1 MTVVDGMGPLGIV
14 EVDPLADNPV
24 RLEAVGQL
32 VQISRL
38 VFERP
43 PQTFDEDVVHV
54 PASSVH
60 RYLDLRVLE
69 NTGELE
75 AGELAA
81 LIRIENLRLAES
93 GQRLGQ
99 GFDTEPDIH
108 GVRQPPGENMTR
120 RPVHDRHQIQKAAL
134 NGDIGD
140 VGAPDLIGT
149 VDHEPVQ
156 KIRINCQRRSKTVSV
171 R

>member
-1 MTVVDGMGPLGIV
+1 MGPLGIV
-14 EVDPLADNPV
+14 EVDPLADDPV

-32 VQISRL
+32 VQIDRL

-54 PASSVH
+54 PAPSVH
-60 RYLDLRVLE
+60 RYRDLRVLE

-93 GQRLGQ
+93 GQRL
-99 GFDTEPDIH
+99 
-108 GVRQPPGENMTR
+108 V
-120 RPVHDRHQIQKAAL
+120 
-134 NGDIGD
+134 
-140 VGAPDLIGT
+140 
-149 VDHEPVQ
+149 
-156 KIRINCQRRSKTVSV
+156 
-171 R
+171 